1 MIQNAAFLALLTV
14 FLLAGWLAGEVRF
27 LAPYKAG
34 LFRQHGMQIGG
45 GVLLVFLNL
54 CALFYG
60 LGRWFFLRDS
70 GRKLRHVDRQLRTPE
85 GLHDDLRVPL
95 ASVRD

>member
-27 LAPYKAG
+27 LAPYKGG
-34 LFRQHGMQIGG
+34 LFRLYGLQIGFG
-45 GVLLVFLNL
+45 TLLVFLNL
-54 CALFYG
+54 CALYYG

-85 GLHDDLRVPL
+85 GLHDDLRAPL
-95 ASVRD
+95 ASMGD

>member
-27 LAPYKAG
+27 LAPYKGG
-34 LFRQHGMQIGG
+34 LFRLYGLQIGSG
-45 GVLLVFLNL
+45 TLLVFLNL
-54 CALFYG
+54 CALYYG

-85 GLHDDLRVPL
+85 GLHDDLRAPL
-95 ASVRD
+95 ASMRD

>member
-14 FLLAGWLAGEVRF
+14 FLVAGWLAGELTF

-34 LFRQHGMQIGG
+34 LFRQHGMQIGT

-54 CALFYG
+54 CALYYG
-60 LGRWFFLRDS
+60 CGRRFFLRDA
-70 GRKLRHVDRQLRTPE
+70 GRKLRHIDRQLRTSE
-85 GLHDDLRVPL
+85 GLHDDLQAPL
-95 ASVRD
+95 ASMRD